1 MPKHKVILNPISG
14 RGFAGRAR
22 PLIEKTLHELGVEF
36 DLVCSERPWHAAEL
50 AQQAAREGY
59 AVVVAAGG
67 DGTANEVLNGL
78 MLAAEAAD
86 AARSPKPAAALG
98 VLGIG
103 RGNDFAY
110 GLGVPSGV
118 EAGCQILARGE
129 RRRMDVGWVAG
140 GLYPQGRY
148 FGNGVGIGFDAV
160 VGFEAVKLAPLSGF
174 ASYIVAALKTIFL
187 YELAPKVQL
196 EYNGQAVTQP
206 SLMVSVMNGRRL
218 GGGFYTA
225 PEARTD
231 DAVFDVCIAGE
242 ASQWHVLQLL
252 VRFTRGTQVGDP
264 AIRYERTDRIVV
276 SSLDRGLP
284 AHLDGETLCVDG
296 RQLAIELRPAALE
309 AVCPVAGVA

>member
-1 MPKHKVILNPISG
+1 MLKHKIILNPISG

-22 PLIEKTLHELGVEF
+22 PLVEQTLRELGVEF

-50 AQQAAREGY
+50 AEQAAREGY
-59 AVVVAAGG
+59 GVVVAAGG

-78 MLAAEAAD
+78 MRSAEKTAG
-86 AARSPKPAAALG
+86 PALG

-110 GLGVPSGV
+110 GLGVPGGV
-118 EAGCQILARGE
+118 EAGCRILAKGE

-187 YELAPKVQL
+187 YELAPKVHL
-196 EYNGQAVTQP
+196 ECNGQAVTQP

-231 DAVFDVCIAGE
+231 DGVFDVCIAGE

-252 VRFTRGTQVGDP
+252 LRFMKGTQVGDP
-264 AIRYERTDRIVV
+264 AIRYERTAQIAV

-296 RQLAIELRPAALE
+296 KRLVIELRPAALE
-309 AVCPVAGVA
+309 VVCPAAEAV

>member
-1 MPKHKVILNPISG
+1 MLRHKIILNPTSA
-14 RGFAGRAR
+14 RGSAGRAR
-22 PLIEKTLHELGVEF
+22 PLIEETLRRLSVAH

-59 AVVVAAGG
+59 EVVVAAGG

-78 MLAAEAAD
+78 MLAAEQAGPGA
-86 AARSPKPAAALG
+86 PKPALG

-110 GLGVPSGV
+110 GMGVRHGV
-118 EAGCQILARGE
+118 EAGCRVLAAGQ
-129 RRRMDVGWVAG
+129 RRRMDVGWVTG

-148 FGNGVGIGFDAV
+148 FGNCVGIGFDAV

-174 ASYIVAALKTIFL
+174 VSYIVAALKTISL
-187 YELAPKVQL
+187 YDLAPKVRL
-196 EYNGQAVTQP
+196 EYNGQSVVQP
-206 SLMVSVMNGRRL
+206 ALMVSVMNGRRL

-225 PEARTD
+225 PEAQID
-231 DAVFDVCIAGE
+231 DGVFDVCIAGE
-242 ASQWHVLQLL
+242 ASRGHVLQLL
-252 VRFTRGTQVGDP
+252 LRFMQGTQAGDP
-264 AIRYERTDRIVV
+264 VIHYERTAQIAV

-296 RQLAIELRPAALE
+296 QRLVIELRPAAVE
-309 AVCPVAGVA
+309 AICPAGEAA

>member
-1 MPKHKVILNPISG
+1 MLKHKIILNPISG

-22 PLIEKTLHELGVEF
+22 PLVEQTLRELGVEF

-50 AQQAAREGY
+50 AEQAAREGY
-59 AVVVAAGG
+59 GVVVAAGG

-78 MLAAEAAD
+78 MRSAEKTAG
-86 AARSPKPAAALG
+86 PALG

-110 GLGVPSGV
+110 GLGVPGGV
-118 EAGCQILARGE
+118 EAGCRILAKGE

-140 GLYPQGRY
+140 GLYPQGRF

-187 YELAPKVQL
+187 YELAPKVHM

-206 SLMVSVMNGRRL
+206 ALMVSVMNGRRL

-225 PEARTD
+225 PEARND
-231 DAVFDVCIAGE
+231 DGVFDVCIAGE

-252 VRFTRGTQVGDP
+252 LRFMKGTQVGDP
-264 AIRYERTDRIVV
+264 VIRYERTDRIVV

-296 RQLAIELRPAALE
+296 QRLMIELRPTALE
-309 AVCPVAGVA
+309 VVCPAAEAA